1 MTTQTIKLV
10 VIGDGA
16 VGKTCLLISYA
27 KKEFPKDYVP
37 TVFDNYV
44 VNLTAGDQNIELG
57 LWDTAGQEEYDRLRP
72 LSYANANVFL
82 LCFSIISPVS
92 FENVTAKW
100 YPELMHFCPDV
111 PFILVG
117 TKADIRNEPSEIA
130 KLQAQGQ
137 SPITT
142 HHGEDLAKKLKAIK
156 YMECSA
162 KTSENLKDVFDEAV
176 RAVLRPKKAKKGCI
190 IL

>member
-1 MTTQTIKLV
+1 MATQTIKLV

-27 KKEFPKDYVP
+27 KKEFPKDYIP

-44 VNLTAGDQNIELG
+44 VNLTAGDQSIELG

-82 LCFSIISPVS
+82 LCFSVVSPVS
-92 FENVTAKW
+92 FENVQAKW
-100 YPELMHFCPDV
+100 YPELMHFCPEV

-117 TKADIRNEPSEIA
+117 TKMDCRNDPGEVE
-130 KLQAQGQ
+130 KLRGQ
-137 SPITT
+137 SQSPVTT
-142 HHGEDLAKKLKAIK
+142 DQGNGLASKLKAIR

-162 KTSENLKDVFDEAV
+162 KTQENLKDVFDEAV
-176 RAVLRPKKAKKGCI
+176 RAVLRPKKKKKGCVM
-190 IL
+190 L

>member
-1 MTTQTIKLV
+1 MSTQTIKLV

-27 KKEFPKDYVP
+27 KKEFPKDYIP

-82 LCFSIISPVS
+82 LCFSVVSPVS

-100 YPELMHFCPDV
+100 YPELMHFCPEV

-117 TKADIRNEPSEIA
+117 TKMDVRNDESEVA
-130 KLQAQGQ
+130 KLRSQGQ
-137 SPITT
+137 NPITNQQ
-142 HHGEDLAKKLKAIK
+142 GQELSKKLGAIR

-162 KTSENLKDVFDEAV
+162 KTQENLKDVFDEAV
-176 RAVLRPKKAKKGCI
+176 RSVLRPAKKKKGCI
-190 IL
+190 II

>member
-1 MTTQTIKLV
+1 MSSQTIKLV

-27 KKEFPKDYVP
+27 KKEFPKDYIP

-44 VNLTAGDQNIELG
+44 VNLTAGAQNIELG

-92 FENVTAKW
+92 YENVTAKW

-117 TKADIRNEPSEIA
+117 TKCDIRNDSGEVD
-130 KLQAQGQ
+130 KLRSQGQ
-137 SPITT
+137 SPISTEQ
-142 HHGEDLAKKLKAIK
+142 GNELAKKMKAIK
-156 YMECSA
+156 YLECSA
-162 KTSENLKDVFDEAV
+162 KTQENLKDVFDEAV
-176 RAVLRPKKAKKGCI
+176 RYVLKPPKKKKGCI
-190 IL
+190 LV